1 MKPKFDRNS
10 STGFEGHFGPSGGLL
25 GPFWGRCWAHVGVLF
40 RSSAGK
46 ADFVENVLP
55 PTWEHD
61 FPGSEGLKNHEKRG
75 RKQCAAGGVLQE
87 RLGRLS
93 GSIWEHFGLHF

>member
-25 GPFWGRCWAHVGVLF
+25 GPFWGRFWAHFGVLF

-46 ADFVENVLP
+46 ADFLENVLP
-55 PTWEHD
+55 PTWEHA
-61 FPGSEGLKNHEKRG
+61 FQGSEGFKKT
-75 RKQCAAGGVLQE
+75 
-87 RLGRLS
+87 
-93 GSIWEHFGLHF
+93 